1 MVTALRYHVP
11 ESINAQILDYNN
23 SFSLR
28 FTSGTA
34 TSAWHC
40 LEKGII
46 IGCTI
51 PVSLFALA
59 MNMLVKSAEV
69 ECGGPLS
76 SSGSHHPPMV
86 PPRAEK
92 ALCMCTNEFQASQT
106 QDWGSEEGKNVWQV
120 PLLFRSSSNFISV
133 WEACEEP
140 GKDLQLHPETLQ
152 WSSQLVQCW
161 KHGYQQWTS
170 QDFHGSSR
178 HGFTWKWRKI
188 EIYSVIM
195 DTKHVTMKLLC
206 FVLSVRTTLAHHC
219 GTDLYS
225 DFGSTFVFAVEI
237 NKLQCFLFFF
247 YFFPHNK

>member
-1 MVTALRYHVP
+1 MNCEAREKRGDLAVVWLDLANAYGSIPHKLVVTALRYHVP

-106 QDWGSEEGKNVWQV
+106 QD
-120 PLLFRSSSNFISV
+120 
-133 WEACEEP
+133 
-140 GKDLQLHPETLQ
+140 
-152 WSSQLVQCW
+152 
-161 KHGYQQWTS
+161 
-170 QDFHGSSR
+170 
-178 HGFTWKWRKI
+178 
-188 EIYSVIM
+188 
-195 DTKHVTMKLLC
+195 
-206 FVLSVRTTLAHHC
+206 
-219 GTDLYS
+219 
-225 DFGSTFVFAVEI
+225 
-237 NKLQCFLFFF
+237 
-247 YFFPHNK
+247 